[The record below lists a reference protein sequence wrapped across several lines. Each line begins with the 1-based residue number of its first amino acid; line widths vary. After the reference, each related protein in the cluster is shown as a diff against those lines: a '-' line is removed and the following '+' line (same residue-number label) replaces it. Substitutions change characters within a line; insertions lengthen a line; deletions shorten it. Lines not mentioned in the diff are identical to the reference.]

1 MATIRQ
7 FQGKNRP
14 IPERLFIAPGASQAQ
29 QCCASTLGAFFCP
42 YKRFVPRLVGPDLK
56 QFSRVC
62 SRLVL
67 TIRSAISCFKIQAV
81 CAIILRSA
89 FWARFS
95 LFARDSSPKSALE
108 DGRGKD
114 ATRTPCRPSVNAGR
128 GSEKAKSHPFQ
139 A

>member
-1 MATIRQ
+1 M
-7 FQGKNRP
+7 
-14 IPERLFIAPGASQAQ
+14 PESAGNVQSAMPLELLGLFPARAILGPVPESP
-29 QCCASTLGAFFCP
+29 LGAKICP

-81 CAIILRSA
+81 CAIILRSS

-95 LFARDSSPKSALE
+95 LFARDSSGKSALK
-108 DGRGKD
+108 DGRGHGG
-114 ATRTPCRPSVNAGR
+114 RP
-128 GSEKAKSHPFQ
+128 
-139 A
+139 